1 MANVAFDI
9 SAPAPLQPRRSSR
22 SEGPPFAGLLDP
34 IILADPVEFAFPGAI
49 SEAQA
54 LGIWTWVRR
63 HIAPDLFGDEHPEE
77 ITHEAIEPVLGEI
90 QKRLQAALASSDPAA
105 RRQIQILLSGEDG
118 LERVRFVAT
127 ALRYRALIEKART
140 FGRAANAISDDG
152 ALQGALQSM
161 PISEGATGA
170 ILCQAMLGEV
180 ANPGRLVLAATKIA
194 GDGSEAALQRAG
206 MGPLIE
212 AVLAHAQNQLPGF
225 SQNGPFADF
234 DLVCR
239 SVERFHRL
247 MRAISTNVELS
258 RNGRWANIVRRL
270 TKRASERIEP
280 KLRRVMQQ
288 LHECMRP
295 REGENRIDSDAILAA
310 LSCLYLLVTVREC
323 RESLALNA
331 MFERVWNQAGQA
343 LEFHLTRNIDMLRA
357 DPSNAVVAARVEAG
371 IKMAELRFNINYADV
386 LRRARDAAGRRGV

>member
-1 MANVAFDI
+1 
-9 SAPAPLQPRRSSR
+9 
-22 SEGPPFAGLLDP
+22 
-34 IILADPVEFAFPGAI
+34 
-49 SEAQA
+49 
-54 LGIWTWVRR
+54 
-63 HIAPDLFGDEHPEE
+63 
-77 ITHEAIEPVLGEI
+77 
-90 QKRLQAALASSDPAA
+90 
-105 RRQIQILLSGEDG
+105 
-118 LERVRFVAT
+118 
-127 ALRYRALIEKART
+127 
-140 FGRAANAISDDG
+140 
-152 ALQGALQSM
+152 
-161 PISEGATGA
+161 
-170 ILCQAMLGEV
+170 MLGEV

-371 IKMAELRFNINYADV
+371 IKMAELRFNIDYADV
-386 LRRARDAAGRRGV
+386 LRRARDAAGRRGA